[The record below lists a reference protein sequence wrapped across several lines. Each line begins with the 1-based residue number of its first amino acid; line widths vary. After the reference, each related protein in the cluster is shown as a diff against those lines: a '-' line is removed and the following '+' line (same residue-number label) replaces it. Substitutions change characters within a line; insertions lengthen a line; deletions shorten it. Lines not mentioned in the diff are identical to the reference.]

1 LKAGLRELLRQDGQ
15 DGQDVED
22 DRFGATEPGGARRI
36 FLILSIL
43 PILFAVP
50 QFP

>member
-1 LKAGLRELLRQDGQ
+1 LKAGLRELLRQ